1 MLVTFSSST
10 SGQLMMFA
18 PTARQMLEI
27 IGKECAAKGVIMSDQ
42 LPEAIDRLR
51 AAVAAARSAAASP
64 PARSKDDEGDDENK
78 EETPV
83 GLGQRAYPL
92 IELFEWTRRE
102 EGFVLWEAAKDF

>member
-42 LPEAIDRLR
+42 LPAAIDRLR
-51 AAVAAARSAAASP
+51 AAVAAARGPAASP
-64 PARSKDDEGDDENK
+64 PARSTDDEGDDENK

-92 IELFEWTRRE
+92 IELLEWTRQE